1 MELSHIRASAATDE
15 LRSSVSNSIVSSRML
30 ILRSKLLML
39 GCAQRL
45 FELTRDEDDLKRV
58 EKLRTDLHSAETSF
72 AAIETRTKSAGRSWN
87 RSWIYSNLIEVA
99 KTSMAKVLER
109 HRKQPAAEKF
119 ELATDLQM
127 LEELVER
134 WSAAMHGEGA

>member
-1 MELSHIRASAATDE
+1 MPD
-15 LRSSVSNSIVSSRML
+15 SIVSSRML

-45 FELTRDEDDLKRV
+45 AEHTRNPDDRKRV
-58 EKLRTDLHSAETSF
+58 EKLRADLHGAETSF
-72 AAIETRTKSAGRSWN
+72 AAIEMRTVSAGRRYDW
-87 RSWIYSNLIEVA
+87 SWIYSNLIEVA
-99 KTSMAKVLER
+99 RASMAKVLER
-109 HRKQPAAEKF
+109 HRRHSAGEKF

-134 WSAAMHGEGA
+134 WSEAMREKSRAA